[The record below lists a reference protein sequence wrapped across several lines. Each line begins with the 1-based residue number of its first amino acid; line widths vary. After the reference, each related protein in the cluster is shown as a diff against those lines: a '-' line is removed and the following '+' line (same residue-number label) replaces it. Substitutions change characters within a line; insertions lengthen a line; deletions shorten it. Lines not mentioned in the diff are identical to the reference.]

1 MMKKILLPAL
11 LSIFLITIS
20 SAQERRANK
29 EGMKL
34 IYSSDWDWDWHCNC
48 RLTYDYKKKRNQNR
62 RSYHTRYR
70 YYHDEGVDNEF
81 DFFSNIGPNPAIYG
95 FSPSV
100 QAIHYNRVNSLFIGV
115 DTEFED
121 FTHNFTDIY
130 GFEVQAL
137 GGYSIG
143 REEWQY
149 QLGLEKPIGRKVVLG
164 ADIHNIVTTEDSW
177 RTGLTENT
185 ISSLVL
191 GYDFHDYYKA
201 EGYSFYGSIR
211 AFDFTYLGVSYNTD
225 TFNSVDAITGYNIY
239 GDGNIERLNPAIDP
253 SADEIFHQSI
263 GLSLNIN
270 PRLYQY
276 SRNFTT
282 SLVFRGEIGNYDGNN
297 NDFEFNKFI
306 AQSNTIFR
314 LDRSTFLKW
323 RLMGGA
329 ITGEAPAFKQF
340 ALGGIGTMR
349 ATDYKDIQGNT
360 MVLSNAELVFG
371 RTSDL
376 DFGFFELDGFYVS
389 LFMDSGWAEFNN
401 RLITE
406 SDPTIGFENFA
417 VSEFTHNVG
426 FGVGGDMFRLEFAK
440 PLSDSGGL
448 TAVWIRLNP
457 TF

>member
-1 MMKKILLPAL
+1 MIRKTLLFAL
-11 LSIFLITIS
+11 LGIFLIQTS
-20 SAQERRANK
+20 SAQERRSNK
-29 EGMKL
+29 DGMRL

-48 RLTYDYKKKRNQNR
+48 RVDYHYKKNNRNNR
-62 RSYHTRYR
+62 KSYRSYYR
-70 YYHDEGVDNEF
+70 YYHNEGVDNEF

-95 FSPSV
+95 FSPTV
-100 QAIHYNRVNSLFIGV
+100 QAIHYNRVNSLFLGV

-121 FTHNFTDIY
+121 FTHDFTDIH
-130 GFEVQAL
+130 GFDFQAL

-149 QLGLEKPIGRKVVLG
+149 QVGLEKPIGRRLVVG
-164 ADIHNIVTTEDSW
+164 ADLYNITTTEDSW

-185 ISSLVL
+185 ISSLVA
-191 GYDFHDYYKA
+191 GYDFHDYFKA
-201 EGYSFYGSIR
+201 EGYSVYGSLK
-211 AFDFTYLGVSYNTD
+211 ASYFTYLGVSYNTD
-225 TFNSVDAITGYNIY
+225 TFGSLETVTGYNIF
-239 GDGNIERLNPAIDP
+239 GDGNIERINPAIDP
-253 SADEIFHQSI
+253 TTDEIFHQSI

-270 PRLYQY
+270 PKLYQY
-276 SRNFTT
+276 SRNFAT
-282 SLVFRGEIGNYDGNN
+282 SLVFRGELGDFKGNN
-297 NDFEFNKFI
+297 NDFQFNKFI
-306 AQSNTIFR
+306 AQSTSIFR

-323 RLMGGA
+323 RVMGGA

-349 ATDYKDIQGNT
+349 AADYKSMQGNA

-371 RTSDL
+371 RNSDL

-401 RLITE
+401 RLSTE

-417 VSEFTHNVG
+417 FSEFTHNVG
-426 FGVGGDMFRLEFAK
+426 FGVGGDMIRLEFAK
-440 PLSDSGGL
+440 PLSDSGGF